1 MASVVLQQI
10 TKRFGSVTAVD
21 GVSLEVRE
29 GEFLTLLGPSA
40 CGKTT
45 TLRLIA
51 GFIAP
56 SRGRVL
62 IGGEDVTDLPPRKR
76 NIGMVFQ
83 EYALFPHLTA
93 AENIAFGLRERRASK
108 AQIPARVRELLT
120 LVRLAGVEHRFPA
133 ELSGGQQQ
141 RVALAR
147 ALAYAPRVL
156 LMDEP
161 LGALD
166 LKLRERMQIELHRI
180 QRELRI
186 TTIYVTH
193 DQEEAMSLSDRIAV
207 MADGNLLQVGNPE
220 ELYSHPVT
228 PFVAHFVGKINF
240 LDGTVR
246 RAEGRQCHI
255 EVPGEGSIRV
265 RMDEP
270 FREGQV
276 VQLALRPESVSISR
290 TEEGARENR
299 IAGVVE
305 RRRFLGN
312 LSHYFVRT
320 SGGRIL
326 MVEATGG
333 TELAKVGDPVWVHW
347 NPEDCRLFPEGSPA
361 ASPGHSMRY

>member
-1 MASVVLQQI
+1 MASVILQQV
-10 TKRFGSVTAVD
+10 TKRFGAITAVD
-21 GVSLEVRE
+21 EVCLEVRE
-29 GEFLTLLGPSA
+29 GEFLTLLGPSG

-51 GFIAP
+51 GFTVP
-56 SRGRVL
+56 SQGRIF
-62 IGGEDVTDLPPRKR
+62 IGGEDVTNVPPRKR

-83 EYALFPHLTA
+83 DYALFPHLTV
-93 AENIAFGLRERRASK
+93 AENVAFGLRERRAPTP
-108 AQIPARVRELLT
+108 QVRTRVQELLA
-120 LVRLAGVEHRFPA
+120 LVRLPGVEHRFPM

-166 LKLRERMQIELHRI
+166 LKLRETMQIEFHRI
-180 QRELRI
+180 QRELGI

-207 MADGNLLQVGNPE
+207 MSEGRLIQVANPE
-220 ELYSHPVT
+220 ELYANPVT

-240 LDGTVR
+240 LDGVVR
-246 RAEGRQCHI
+246 RRDGRQCLVEI
-255 EVPGEGSIRV
+255 PGEGSV
-265 RMDEP
+265 RATAEEA
-270 FREGQV
+270 FQEGQTV
-276 VQLALRPESVSISR
+276 WLALRPESLALSR
-290 TEEGARENR
+290 TEDGLEPNR
-299 IAGVVE
+299 FAGVVD

-312 LSHYFVRT
+312 LSHYFVRS

-326 MVEATGG
+326 MVEVAGG
-333 TELAKVGDPVWVHW
+333 AEPAKVGDAVWIHW
-347 NPEDCRLFPEGSPA
+347 DPEDGRLFREHPA
-361 ASPGHSMRY
+361 APPT